1 MYTQNHRGRPP
12 RQERWVFGLCD
23 TSFDP
28 ALGYMELVPDR
39 RAGTLL
45 PIIQAHVKPGTI
57 IASDEWRAYSNV
69 GQLPNVAAHRT
80 VNHSLNFVGPT
91 GTHTQ
96 NIESYWNR
104 AKIKFK
110 NMRGV
115 SEEQLPSY
123 LDEFM
128 WRERYGVS
136 KREAFQNLIAQIKQ
150 QYPV

>member
-23 TSFDP
+23 TSFEP

-45 PIIQAHVKPGTI
+45 PIIQAHVQPGTVI
-57 IASDEWRAYSNV
+57 VSDEWRAYSNV

-91 GTHTQ
+91 GIHTQ

-104 AKIKFK
+104 AKIRFK

-115 SEEQLPSY
+115 SEDQLPTY

-128 WRERYGVS
+128 WRERYGIT
-136 KREAFQNLIAQIKQ
+136 KIDAFQNILAHITQ

>member
-1 MYTQNHRGRPP
+1 
-12 RQERWVFGLCD
+12 
-23 TSFDP
+23 
-28 ALGYMELVPDR
+28 MELVPDQ

-45 PIIQAHVKPGTI
+45 PIIQAHVQPGTI
-57 IASDEWRAYSNV
+57 IVSDEWRAYSNV
-69 GQLPNVAAHRT
+69 GQLLNVAAHRT

-91 GTHTQ
+91 RTYTQ

-104 AKIKFK
+104 TKIKFK

-115 SEEQLPSY
+115 SEDQLPSY

-128 WRERYGVS
+128 WREQYGIT
-136 KREAFQNLIAQIKQ
+136 KIDAFQNILAHIKQ

>member
-28 ALGYMELVPDR
+28 ALGYMELLPDR

>member
-23 TSFDP
+23 TSFEP

-45 PIIQAHVKPGTI
+45 PIIQAHVQPGTVI
-57 IASDEWRAYSNV
+57 VSDEWRAYSNV

-80 VNHSLNFVGPT
+80 VNRSLNFVGPT
-91 GTHTQ
+91 WIHTQ

-115 SEEQLPSY
+115 SEDQLSSY

-128 WRERYGVS
+128 WRERCGIT
-136 KREAFQNLIAQIKQ
+136 KIDAFQNILAHITQ

>member
-69 GQLPNVAAHRT
+69 GQPPNVAAHRT
-80 VNHSLNFVGPT
+80 VNHSLN
-91 GTHTQ
+91 
-96 NIESYWNR
+96 
-104 AKIKFK
+104 
-110 NMRGV
+110 
-115 SEEQLPSY
+115 L
-123 LDEFM
+123 
-128 WRERYGVS
+128 
-136 KREAFQNLIAQIKQ
+136 
-150 QYPV
+150 

>member
-23 TSFDP
+23 TSFEP

-45 PIIQAHVKPGTI
+45 PIIQAHVQPGTVI
-57 IASDEWRAYSNV
+57 VSDEWRAYSNV

-91 GTHTQ
+91 GIHTQ

-115 SEEQLPSY
+115 SEDQLPSY

-128 WRERYGVS
+128 WRERYGIT
-136 KREAFQNLIAQIKQ
+136 KIDAFQNILAHITQ

>member
-23 TSFDP
+23 TSFEP

-45 PIIQAHVKPGTI
+45 PIIQAHVQPGTVI
-57 IASDEWRAYSNV
+57 VSDEWRAYSNV

-91 GTHTQ
+91 GIHTQ

-115 SEEQLPSY
+115 SEAQLPSY

-128 WRERYGVS
+128 WRERYGIT
-136 KREAFQNLIAQIKQ
+136 KIDAFQNILAHIMQ
-150 QYPV
+150 Q